1 MFFEMIFEMLQGIWL
16 LMGYMAE
23 RSSFPRPLSPEK
35 EHECLEKM
43 FKGDNDARDML
54 ILHNMRLVVHVV
66 KKFAGSRT
74 EMNDLISIG
83 SIGLI
88 KGVNSYTRGRDTKL
102 ATYAARC
109 IENEVLM
116 HLRATKKLDSE
127 ISLTDP
133 IGTDSEGNEL
143 TNIDVL
149 GSDPDSVIDQVH
161 RKIEIEKILSIAKS
175 ELTPRERVVFEMRY
189 GLIDGKC
196 YAQREVAK
204 ELGISRSYVSRI
216 EKRAI
221 EKIKEH
227 CSE

>member
-1 MFFEMIFEMLQGIWL
+1 MFFEMIFEMFQGIWL
-16 LMGYMAE
+16 LMGYVAE
-23 RSSFPRPLSPEK
+23 KSSFPRPLSPEK
-35 EHECLEKM
+35 ESECLERM
-43 FKGDNDARDML
+43 LLGDKNARDML

-88 KGVNSYTRGRDTKL
+88 KAVNSYSRGRDTKL

-109 IENEVLM
+109 VENEVLM

-149 GSDPDSVIDQVH
+149 GSDPDNVIDQVH

-175 ELTPRERVVFEMRY
+175 ELNPRERLVFEMRY
-189 GLIDGKC
+189 GLIDGHC

-221 EKIKEH
+221 EKIKEYY
-227 CSE
+227 CE